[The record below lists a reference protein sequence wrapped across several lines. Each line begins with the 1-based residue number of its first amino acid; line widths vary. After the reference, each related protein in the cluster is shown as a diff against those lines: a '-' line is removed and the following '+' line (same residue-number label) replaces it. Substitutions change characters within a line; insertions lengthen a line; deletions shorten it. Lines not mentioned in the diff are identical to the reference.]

1 MTSTATEFGC
11 PPETLPVDIR
21 RILWSSVIG
30 ASIEWYDFLV
40 YAAATALVFNQLFF
54 PTLNAHLGS
63 IAAFGAYAAGF
74 LARPVGALIFGHFG
88 DRIGRKPMLIT
99 TMLIMGAGTFL
110 IGLLPTY
117 YQLGIAAPV
126 LLVVLR
132 LLQGIGLGGEW
143 AAAVLMVFENA
154 PAERRGLMSSMVQMG
169 NPIGHIMVSGL
180 FSIVALLPEPVF
192 LAWGWRVPFLVSIV
206 VVGVGLFIRL
216 KLDETPSYLEV
227 RRTGRIAKIPIVEVI
242 RHYPRSFLTA
252 VGLKISDIA
261 YATIGGIFVI
271 AYVTRH
277 LGLSRELALSAVLF
291 ANLTALAFI
300 PLFGWLSDQVGRRAM
315 FYAGCL
321 FCGAFAF
328 PLFWL
333 LDTRDPA
340 LIILTV
346 TLIIC
351 FGEMLMF
358 SVGASWYAELFDA
371 RVRYTGISF
380 GFQVGSTISGGLTP
394 LIAESLLSPTNVA
407 TWPISLYL
415 ISCACVT
422 AFAAWAAPII
432 KSSDEG

>member
-1 MTSTATEFGC
+1 VMSTTAEIGC
-11 PPETLPVDIR
+11 PSETLPADIR

-40 YAAATALVFNQLFF
+40 YAAATALVFNKLFF
-54 PTLNAHLGS
+54 PTLNGHLGS
-63 IAAFGAYAAGF
+63 IAAFGAYAAGL

-88 DRIGRKPMLIT
+88 DRLGRKPMLIT

-117 YQLGIAAPV
+117 YQVGVAAPV

-132 LLQGIGLGGEW
+132 LLQGIGMGGEW

-154 PAERRGLMSSMVQMG
+154 SAERRGLMTSMVQMG

-180 FSIVALLPEPVF
+180 FSIVALLPEPAF
-192 LAWGWRVPFLVSIV
+192 LAWGWRVPFLVSIA
-206 VVGVGLFIRL
+206 VVGVGLWIRL
-216 KLDETPSYLEV
+216 QLDETPSYLEV
-227 RRTGRIAKIPIVEVI
+227 RRTGQIARIPIVEVI

-277 LGLSRELALSAVLF
+277 LGLSRELALSAVLV

-300 PLFGWLSDQVGRRAM
+300 PLFGWLSDQVGRRPM

>member
-1 MTSTATEFGC
+1 
-11 PPETLPVDIR
+11 
-21 RILWSSVIG
+21 
-30 ASIEWYDFLV
+30 
-40 YAAATALVFNQLFF
+40 
-54 PTLNAHLGS
+54 
-63 IAAFGAYAAGF
+63 
-74 LARPVGALIFGHFG
+74 
-88 DRIGRKPMLIT
+88 
-99 TMLIMGAGTFL
+99 
-110 IGLLPTY
+110 
-117 YQLGIAAPV
+117 
-126 LLVVLR
+126 
-132 LLQGIGLGGEW
+132 
-143 AAAVLMVFENA
+143 
-154 PAERRGLMSSMVQMG
+154 MSSMVQMG

-192 LAWGWRVPFLVSIV
+192 LAWGWRVPFLASIV

-277 LGLSRELALSAVLF
+277 LGLSRELALSAVLV

-300 PLFGWLSDQVGRRAM
+300 PLFGWLSDQVGRRPM

-415 ISCACVT
+415 IGCACVT

>member
-1 MTSTATEFGC
+1 MSTTAEIGC
-11 PPETLPVDIR
+11 PSETLPADIR

-40 YAAATALVFNQLFF
+40 YAAATALVFNKLFF
-54 PTLNAHLGS
+54 PTLNGHLGS
-63 IAAFGAYAAGF
+63 IAAFGAYAAGL

-88 DRIGRKPMLIT
+88 DRLGRKPMLIT

-117 YQLGIAAPV
+117 YQVGVAAPV

-132 LLQGIGLGGEW
+132 LLQGIGMGGEW

-154 PAERRGLMSSMVQMG
+154 SVERRGLMTSMVQMG

-180 FSIVALLPEPVF
+180 FSIVVLLPEPAF
-192 LAWGWRVPFLVSIV
+192 LAWGWRVPFLVSIA
-206 VVGVGLFIRL
+206 VVGVGLWIRL
-216 KLDETPSYLEV
+216 QLDETPSYLEV
-227 RRTGRIAKIPIVEVI
+227 RRTGQIARIPIVEVI

-277 LGLSRELALSAVLF
+277 LGLSRELALSAVLV

-300 PLFGWLSDQVGRRAM
+300 PLFGWLSDQVGRRPM

-333 LDTRDPA
+333 LDTRNPA
-340 LIILTV
+340 VIILAV
-346 TLIIC
+346 TLVIC

-394 LIAESLLSPTNVA
+394 LIAESLLSPTSAA

-415 ISCACVT
+415 IGCACVT
-422 AFAAWAAPII
+422 AFAAWAAPIL

>member
-1 MTSTATEFGC
+1 VMSTTAEIGC
-11 PPETLPVDIR
+11 PSETLPADIR

-40 YAAATALVFNQLFF
+40 YAAATALVFNKLFF
-54 PTLNAHLGS
+54 PTLNGHLGS
-63 IAAFGAYAAGF
+63 IAAFGAYAAGL

-88 DRIGRKPMLIT
+88 DRLGRKPMLIT

-117 YQLGIAAPV
+117 YQVGVAASV

-132 LLQGIGLGGEW
+132 LLQGIGMGGEW

-154 PAERRGLMSSMVQMG
+154 STERRGLMTSMVQMG

-180 FSIVALLPEPVF
+180 FSIVALLPEPAF
-192 LAWGWRVPFLVSIV
+192 LAWGWRVPFLVSIA
-206 VVGVGLFIRL
+206 VVGVGLWIRL
-216 KLDETPSYLEV
+216 QLDETPSYLEV
-227 RRTGRIAKIPIVEVI
+227 RRTGQIARIPIVEVI

-277 LGLSRELALSAVLF
+277 LGLSRELALSAVLV

-300 PLFGWLSDQVGRRAM
+300 PLFGWLSDQVGRRPM

-333 LDTRDPA
+333 LDTRNPA
-340 LIILTV
+340 VIILAV
-346 TLIIC
+346 TLVIC

-394 LIAESLLSPTNVA
+394 LIAESLLSPTSAA

-415 ISCACVT
+415 IGCACVT
-422 AFAAWAAPII
+422 AFAAWAAPIL

>member
-1 MTSTATEFGC
+1 VTSTATEFGC

-40 YAAATALVFNQLFF
+40 YAAATALVFDQLFF

-117 YQLGIAAPV
+117 YQVGIAAPV

-300 PLFGWLSDQVGRRAM
+300 PLFGWLSDQMGRRAM

>member
-1 MTSTATEFGC
+1 MTSSATEFGC
-11 PPETLPVDIR
+11 PPETQPVDIR

-63 IAAFGAYAAGF
+63 IAAFAAYAAGF

-117 YQLGIAAPV
+117 YQVGIAAPV

-300 PLFGWLSDQVGRRAM
+300 PLFGWLSDQVGRRPM

-346 TLIIC
+346 TLVIC

-415 ISCACVT
+415 IGCACVT

>member
-117 YQLGIAAPV
+117 YQVGIAAPV

-143 AAAVLMVFENA
+143 AAAVLMVFENT
-154 PAERRGLMSSMVQMG
+154 PEERRGLMSSMVQMG

-216 KLDETPSYLEV
+216 KLEETPSYLEV
-227 RRTGRIAKIPIVEVI
+227 RRTGRIAKIPVVEVI

-300 PLFGWLSDQVGRRAM
+300 PLFGWLSDQVGRRPM

-407 TWPISLYL
+407 KWPISLYL

>member
-1 MTSTATEFGC
+1 VTSTATEFGC

-117 YQLGIAAPV
+117 YQVGIAAPV

-277 LGLSRELALSAVLF
+277 LGLSRELALSAVLV

-300 PLFGWLSDQVGRRAM
+300 PLFGWLSDKVGRRPM

-340 LIILTV
+340 LISLTV

>member
-1 MTSTATEFGC
+1 VTSTATEFGC
-11 PPETLPVDIR
+11 PPESLPVDIR

-117 YQLGIAAPV
+117 YQVGIAAPV

-154 PAERRGLMSSMVQMG
+154 PAKRRGLMSSMVQMG
-169 NPIGHIMVSGL
+169 NPVGHIMVSGL

-206 VVGVGLFIRL
+206 VVGAGLFIRL

-277 LGLSRELALSAVLF
+277 LGLSRELALSAVFF

-300 PLFGWLSDQVGRRAM
+300 PLFGWLSDQVGRRPM

-415 ISCACVT
+415 ITCACVT
-422 AFAAWAAPII
+422 AFAAWAAPTI

>member
-1 MTSTATEFGC
+1 VTSTATEFGC

-117 YQLGIAAPV
+117 YQVGIAAPV

-154 PAERRGLMSSMVQMG
+154 PAERRGLMSSMLQMG

-227 RRTGRIAKIPIVEVI
+227 RRTGRIAKIPVVEVI

-300 PLFGWLSDQVGRRAM
+300 PLFGWLSDQVGRRPM

>member
-1 MTSTATEFGC
+1 VTSTATEFGC

-88 DRIGRKPMLIT
+88 DRIGRKPLLIT

-117 YQLGIAAPV
+117 YQVGIAAPV

-300 PLFGWLSDQVGRRAM
+300 PLFGWLSDQVGRRPM
-315 FYAGCL
+315 FYAGCS

>member
-1 MTSTATEFGC
+1 VTSTATEFGC
-11 PPETLPVDIR
+11 PPESLPVDIR

-117 YQLGIAAPV
+117 YQVGIAAPV

-154 PAERRGLMSSMVQMG
+154 PAKRRGLMSSMVQMG

-206 VVGVGLFIRL
+206 VVGAGLFIRL

-277 LGLSRELALSAVLF
+277 LELSRELALSAVLV

-300 PLFGWLSDQVGRRAM
+300 PLFGWLSDQVGRRPM

-432 KSSDEG
+432 KE

>member
-117 YQLGIAAPV
+117 YRVGVAAPV

-132 LLQGIGLGGEW
+132 LLQGIGMGGEW

-300 PLFGWLSDQVGRRAM
+300 PLFGWLSDQVGRRPM

-394 LIAESLLSPTNVA
+394 LIAESLLRPTNVA

>member
-1 MTSTATEFGC
+1 MTSTATEFGY

-117 YQLGIAAPV
+117 YQVGIAAPV

-300 PLFGWLSDQVGRRAM
+300 PLFGWLSDQVGRRPM

>member
-11 PPETLPVDIR
+11 PPESLPVDIR

-117 YQLGIAAPV
+117 YQVGIAATV

-154 PAERRGLMSSMVQMG
+154 PAKRRGLMSSMVQMG

-206 VVGVGLFIRL
+206 VVGAGLFIRL

-300 PLFGWLSDQVGRRAM
+300 PLFGWLSDQVGRRPM

>member
-1 MTSTATEFGC
+1 MSTTAEIGC
-11 PPETLPVDIR
+11 PSETLPADIR

-40 YAAATALVFNQLFF
+40 YAAATALVFNKLFF
-54 PTLNAHLGS
+54 PTLNGHLGS
-63 IAAFGAYAAGF
+63 IAAFGAYAAGL

-88 DRIGRKPMLIT
+88 DRLGRKPMLIT
-99 TMLIMGAGTFL
+99 TMLIMCAGTFL

-117 YQLGIAAPV
+117 YQVGVAAPV
-126 LLVVLR
+126 LIVVLR
-132 LLQGIGLGGEW
+132 LLQGIGMGGEW
-143 AAAVLMVFENA
+143 AAAVLMVFESA
-154 PAERRGLMSSMVQMG
+154 SAERRGLMTSMVQMG

-180 FSIVALLPEPVF
+180 FSIVALLPEPAF
-192 LAWGWRVPFLVSIV
+192 LAWGWRVPFLVSIA
-206 VVGVGLFIRL
+206 VVGVGLWIRL
-216 KLDETPSYLEV
+216 QLDETPSYLEV
-227 RRTGRIAKIPIVEVI
+227 RRTGQIARIPIVEVI

-277 LGLSRELALSAVLF
+277 LGLSRELALSAVLV

-300 PLFGWLSDQVGRRAM
+300 PLFGWLSDQVGRRPM

-333 LDTRDPA
+333 LDTRNPA
-340 LIILTV
+340 VIILAV
-346 TLIIC
+346 TLVIC

-394 LIAESLLSPTNVA
+394 LIAESLLSPTSAA

-415 ISCACVT
+415 IGCACVT
-422 AFAAWAAPII
+422 AFAAWAAPIL

>member
-1 MTSTATEFGC
+1 VTSTATEFGC

-117 YQLGIAAPV
+117 YQVGIAAPV

-154 PAERRGLMSSMVQMG
+154 PAKRRGLMSSMVQMG

-300 PLFGWLSDQVGRRAM
+300 PLFGWLSDQVGRRPM

>member
-1 MTSTATEFGC
+1 VKSAATESGC

-88 DRIGRKPMLIT
+88 DRIGRKPMLVT

-117 YQLGIAAPV
+117 YQVGIAAPA

-300 PLFGWLSDQVGRRAM
+300 PLFGWLSDKVGRRPM

>member
-1 MTSTATEFGC
+1 MKSTATEFAC

-117 YQLGIAAPV
+117 YQVGIAAPV

-261 YATIGGIFVI
+261 YATIGSIFVI

>member
-1 MTSTATEFGC
+1 VTSTATEFGC

-117 YQLGIAAPV
+117 YQVGIAAPV

-300 PLFGWLSDQVGRRAM
+300 PLFGWLSDQVGRRPM

-333 LDTRDPA
+333 LDTRNPA

-415 ISCACVT
+415 IGCACVT

-432 KSSDEG
+432 ESSDEG

>member
-1 MTSTATEFGC
+1 MSVATNVGNPLEETS
-11 PPETLPVDIR
+11 VDMR
-21 RILWSSVIG
+21 RILLSSVIG

-54 PTLNAHLGS
+54 PASNGHLGS

-74 LARPVGALIFGHFG
+74 LARPIGALVFGHFG
-88 DRIGRKPMLIT
+88 DRLGRKPMLIC
-99 TMLIMGAGTFL
+99 TMIIMGAGTFL

-117 YQLGIAAPV
+117 GQAGIAAPV
-126 LLVVLR
+126 LLVALR
-132 LLQGIGLGGEW
+132 IMQGIGLGGEW

-154 PAERRGLMSSMVQMG
+154 PAGRRGLMSSLVQLG
-169 NPIGHIMVSGL
+169 NPIGHILVSGL
-180 FSIVALLPEPVF
+180 FSIVAMLPEPAF
-192 LAWGWRVPFLVSIV
+192 LAWGWRIPFLVSIA

-216 KLDETPSYLEV
+216 KLDETPSYLRV
-227 RRTGRIAKIPIVEVI
+227 RKAGQIAKLPIADVI
-242 RHYPRSFLTA
+242 RHYPRSFFCA

-271 AYVTRH
+271 AYITRH
-277 LGLSRELALSAVLF
+277 LGLSRELALGSVLI
-291 ANLTALAFI
+291 ANLAALMFI
-300 PLFGWLSDQVGRRAM
+300 PLFGWMSDRIGRRAM

-321 FCGAFAF
+321 FCGVFAF

-333 LDTRDPA
+333 LDTRNPA
-340 LIILTV
+340 LITLTV
-346 TLIIC
+346 TLVIC

-358 SVGASWYAELFDA
+358 GVGASWYAELFDA

-394 LIAESLLSPTNVA
+394 LVAESLLSPASNA

-415 ISCACVT
+415 VGCACIS
-422 AFAAWAAPII
+422 AIAAWGAPTL
-432 KSSDEG
+432 KHRDES

>member
-1 MTSTATEFGC
+1 VTSTATEFGC
-11 PPETLPVDIR
+11 PPESLPVDIR

-117 YQLGIAAPV
+117 YQVGIAAPV

-206 VVGVGLFIRL
+206 VVGAGLFIRL

-277 LGLSRELALSAVLF
+277 LELSRELALSAVLV

-300 PLFGWLSDQVGRRAM
+300 PLFGWLSDQVGRRPM

-432 KSSDEG
+432 KE

>member
-1 MTSTATEFGC
+1 VTSTATEFGC
-11 PPETLPVDIR
+11 PPESLPVDIR

-117 YQLGIAAPV
+117 YQVGIAATV

-154 PAERRGLMSSMVQMG
+154 PAKRRGLMSSMVQMG

-206 VVGVGLFIRL
+206 VVGAGLFIRL

-300 PLFGWLSDQVGRRAM
+300 PLFGWLSDQVGRRPM

>member
-117 YQLGIAAPV
+117 YQVGIAAPV

-300 PLFGWLSDQVGRRAM
+300 PLFGWLSDQVGRRPM

-394 LIAESLLSPTNVA
+394 LIAESLLSPANVA

>member
-1 MTSTATEFGC
+1 VTSTATEFGC

-117 YQLGIAAPV
+117 YQVGIAAPV

>member
-1 MTSTATEFGC
+1 VTSTATEFGC
-11 PPETLPVDIR
+11 PPQTLPVDIR

-117 YQLGIAAPV
+117 YQVGIAAPV

>member
-117 YQLGIAAPV
+117 YQVGIAAPV

-192 LAWGWRVPFLVSIV
+192 LAWGWRLPFLVSIV

>member
-117 YQLGIAAPV
+117 YQVGIAAPV

>member
-117 YQLGIAAPV
+117 YQVGIAAPV

-180 FSIVALLPEPVF
+180 FSIVA
-192 LAWGWRVPFLVSIV
+192 
-206 VVGVGLFIRL
+206 
-216 KLDETPSYLEV
+216 YL
-227 RRTGRIAKIPIVEVI
+227 
-242 RHYPRSFLTA
+242 
-252 VGLKISDIA
+252 
-261 YATIGGIFVI
+261 
-271 AYVTRH
+271 
-277 LGLSRELALSAVLF
+277 
-291 ANLTALAFI
+291 
-300 PLFGWLSDQVGRRAM
+300 
-315 FYAGCL
+315 
-321 FCGAFAF
+321 
-328 PLFWL
+328 
-333 LDTRDPA
+333 
-340 LIILTV
+340 
-346 TLIIC
+346 
-351 FGEMLMF
+351 
-358 SVGASWYAELFDA
+358 
-371 RVRYTGISF
+371 
-380 GFQVGSTISGGLTP
+380 VGSS
-394 LIAESLLSPTNVA
+394 
-407 TWPISLYL
+407 
-415 ISCACVT
+415 
-422 AFAAWAAPII
+422 
-432 KSSDEG
+432 

>member
-1 MTSTATEFGC
+1 VTSTATEFGC

-117 YQLGIAAPV
+117 YQVGIAAPV

-277 LGLSRELALSAVLF
+277 LGLSRELALSAVLV

>member
-40 YAAATALVFNQLFF
+40 YAAATALVFHQLFF

-117 YQLGIAAPV
+117 YQIGIAAPV

-132 LLQGIGLGGEW
+132 LLQGIGMGGEW
-143 AAAVLMVFENA
+143 AAAVLMVFESA
-154 PAERRGLMSSMVQMG
+154 SAERRGLMTSMVQMG

-180 FSIVALLPEPVF
+180 FSIVALLPEPAF
-192 LAWGWRVPFLVSIV
+192 LAWGWRVPFLVSIA
-206 VVGVGLFIRL
+206 VVGVGLWIRL
-216 KLDETPSYLEV
+216 QLDETPSYLEV
-227 RRTGRIAKIPIVEVI
+227 RRTGQIARIPIVEVI

-300 PLFGWLSDQVGRRAM
+300 PLFGWLSDQVGRRPM

>member
-117 YQLGIAAPV
+117 YQVGIAAPV

-242 RHYPRSFLTA
+242 RRYPRSFLTA

-300 PLFGWLSDQVGRRAM
+300 PLFGWLSDQVGRRPM

-394 LIAESLLSPTNVA
+394 LIAESLLRPTNVA

>member
-1 MTSTATEFGC
+1 VTSTATEFGC

-88 DRIGRKPMLIT
+88 DRIGRKPMLVT

-117 YQLGIAAPV
+117 YQVGIAAPV

-300 PLFGWLSDQVGRRAM
+300 PLFGWLSDQVGRRPM

>member
-40 YAAATALVFNQLFF
+40 YAAASALVFNQLFF

-117 YQLGIAAPV
+117 YQVGIAAPV

>member
-1 MTSTATEFGC
+1 MSTTAEIGC
-11 PPETLPVDIR
+11 PSETLPADIR

-40 YAAATALVFNQLFF
+40 YAAATALVFNKLFF
-54 PTLNAHLGS
+54 PTLNGHLGS
-63 IAAFGAYAAGF
+63 IAAFGAYAAGL

-88 DRIGRKPMLIT
+88 DRLGRKPMLIT

-117 YQLGIAAPV
+117 NQVSVAAPV

-132 LLQGIGLGGEW
+132 LLQGIGMGGEW

-154 PAERRGLMSSMVQMG
+154 SAERRGLMTSMVQMG

-180 FSIVALLPEPVF
+180 FSIVALLPEPAF
-192 LAWGWRVPFLVSIV
+192 LAWGWRVPFLVSIA
-206 VVGVGLFIRL
+206 VVGVGLWIRL
-216 KLDETPSYLEV
+216 QLDETPSYLEV
-227 RRTGRIAKIPIVEVI
+227 RRTGQIARIPIVEVI

-277 LGLSRELALSAVLF
+277 LGLSRELALSAVLV

-300 PLFGWLSDQVGRRAM
+300 PLFGWLSDQVGRRPM

-333 LDTRDPA
+333 LDTRNPA
-340 LIILTV
+340 VIILAV
-346 TLIIC
+346 TLVIC

-394 LIAESLLSPTNVA
+394 LIAESLLSPTSAA

-415 ISCACVT
+415 IGCACVT
-422 AFAAWAAPII
+422 AFAAWAAPIL